1 MTTDDDLAHL
11 EAQRAVVEA
20 QLERT
25 PAEGRAMRINLV
37 SRLQIL
43 DEAIAAL
50 EAAEALDGRARAVL
64 TFGGKPVIEAGAIE
78 ASFSADALQAF
89 QRLVSTTGATRE
101 GRKLGARGRIPDEE
115 AYRLFITGTF
125 SGSFGF
131 QLEGLPTEA
140 TQERS
145 VVRDAVDEA
154 SRLLLATRLDDE
166 AYADAVADSNPRV
179 VKALADFLG
188 LMESRGAT
196 LQLSSGP
203 RECHFDTPEAI
214 SAAAERARR
223 TTITETE
230 VEIRG
235 VLSGVFAVGRRF
247 EFKAAESG
255 EILSGGI
262 TYDVTDPSSLKPYLW
277 TRCIAHVWI
286 VTVERAGKEQRRYY
300 LTRVDPLTD
309 EGEPP
314 AS

>member
-1 MTTDDDLAHL
+1 MNTAEDLAYL

-25 PAEGRAMRINLV
+25 PAEGRAMRINLE
-37 SRLQIL
+37 SRLQLL
-43 DEAIAAL
+43 DEEIAAL
-50 EAAEALDGRARAVL
+50 EAVHLLDGRARAVL
-64 TFGGKPVIEAGAIE
+64 TFGGKPVVAAGAIE

-89 QRLVSTTGATRE
+89 QRLVSTTAATRE

-125 SGSFGF
+125 AGSFGF
-131 QLEGLPTEA
+131 ELQELPTDA

-145 VVRDAVDEA
+145 VLREAVDEA
-154 SRLLLATRLDDE
+154 SRLLLATRVDDDE
-166 AYADAVADSNPRV
+166 AFAGAVADSNPRV

-188 LMESRGAT
+188 LMESRSAT
-196 LQLSSGP
+196 LHVTAGQ
-203 RECHFDTPEAI
+203 RECRFDTSEAI

-223 TTITETE
+223 TTMSETE

-247 EFKAAESG
+247 EFKSAETG
-255 EILSGGI
+255 EIISGGI

-277 TRCIAHVWI
+277 TPCVAHVWI

-300 LTRVDPLTD
+300 LTRVDPLAD
-309 EGEPP
+309 EEP

>member
-1 MTTDDDLAHL
+1 MNPAEDLAYL

-25 PAEGRAMRINLV
+25 PAEGRAMRINLE

-43 DEAIAAL
+43 DEEIAAL
-50 EAAEALDGRARAVL
+50 EAAQILDERARAVL
-64 TFGGKPVIEAGAIE
+64 TFGGKPVVETGAIE

-89 QRLVSTTGATRE
+89 QRLVSTTAATRE
-101 GRKLGARGRIPDEE
+101 GRKLGARGRSPDEE

-131 QLEGLPTEA
+131 QLEGLPTDA
-140 TQERS
+140 TQDRS

-166 AYADAVADSNPRV
+166 AYADAVAESNPRV

-196 LQLSSGP
+196 LQLSTGP
-203 RECHFDTPEAI
+203 RECHFDTSEAI

-223 TTITETE
+223 TKIKETE
-230 VEIRG
+230 VELRG
-235 VLSGVFAVGRRF
+235 VLSGVFAMGRRF
-247 EFKAAESG
+247 EFKSADTG
-255 EILSGGI
+255 EIISGGI
-262 TYDVTDPSSLKPYLW
+262 TYDVSDPSSLKPYLW
-277 TRCIAHVWI
+277 TRCVAHVWI

-300 LTRVDPLTD
+300 LTRVDPLAED
-309 EGEPP
+309 PG
-314 AS
+314 